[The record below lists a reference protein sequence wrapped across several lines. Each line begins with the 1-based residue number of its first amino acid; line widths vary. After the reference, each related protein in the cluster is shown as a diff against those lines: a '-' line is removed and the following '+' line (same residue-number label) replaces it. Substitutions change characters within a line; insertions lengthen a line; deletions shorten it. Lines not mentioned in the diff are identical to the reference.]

1 MSDTPATQ
9 PTNDIAGE
17 LASVH
22 LRTEGLHSLGSA
34 VELIDRA
41 IGIGIAAADGFSIG
55 DHGELFRK
63 PNGDVEIIDV
73 RRFEDEPRLPS
84 FITATPKFVS
94 VESLARYVA
103 RHQLSDQT
111 VAYIAD
117 TYGKG
122 IRLLTADNDVA
133 WVTID
138 DHPILDTTDL
148 PSEQLVGRQAHT
160 ASLVLRP
167 TEPAK
172 RWGAALSANHVGQE
186 AFLDLIVD
194 GITEIAEPD
203 GAVLRDLV
211 SDLHAIRTSEVQ
223 SVVRTGGEGSI
234 ELKEN
239 VKLHA
244 GTGTQV
250 SFPETMQVTF
260 VPFVGLSKPVVLK
273 VRIKPEVVGN
283 KVVFSL
289 TCAQLEQQLAT
300 VMGDLAASIAE
311 HTNLNP
317 LWRP

>member
-1 MSDTPATQ
+1 MSDTTATD
-9 PTNDIAGE
+9 PTPSE
-17 LASVH
+17 LEYLASVELH
-22 LRTEGLHSLGSA
+22 TEGLTTLSGATQL
-34 VELIDRA
+34 VEQA
-41 IGIGIAAADGFSIG
+41 IANGIAATPAFEIG
-55 DHGELFRK
+55 DHGAAFRK
-63 PNGDVEIIDV
+63 PNGDVEVLDI
-73 RRFEDEPRLPS
+73 RQWEDEPRLPS

-138 DHPILDTTDL
+138 DHPTLDTSL
-148 PSEQLVGRQAHT
+148 ELAEQLVGRRAHT
-160 ASLVLRP
+160 AALVLRP

-172 RWGAALSANHVGQE
+172 RWGAALSKDHVGQE

-244 GTGTQV
+244 GAGTKV

-260 VPFVGLSKPVVLK
+260 VPFVGISKPVVLK

-311 HTNLNP
+311 HTDLNP